1 MGAILTFLF
10 VATELLVLLY
20 FVKWKKSPLYK
31 LPTVG
36 GFFFPLLSYLGGL
49 NTLFRGK
56 RLLQYGYRKHRGRPF
71 KIPLLS
77 GWVVVVSNPAVM
89 EDIRTRPQDQL
100 WLTQALMNAFPS
112 YHVTGKEL
120 WENTWLHDLIL
131 KDLTRS
137 IGAMLPDLIDELEVA
152 AQEFLPG
159 DGDGWVSLNPSK
171 ASEDI
176 IVRAINRGFVGF
188 PTCRNKEYLDLVAQY
203 SHGIVTAWA
212 SALIFPILLAL
223 PLSIG
228 RFFNAAPNAARK
240 CTQLLKPILTERR
253 ELLQRKLE
261 GDDTVQ
267 VPIDVL
273 QMVVE
278 EGVARDYSDERIM
291 IRIMSTNLGALHTT
305 SMSLTNALFD
315 LAAHP
320 EYAQP
325 LRDEIAPIVAAE
337 GWTKQALH
345 RMWKVDSFLKESHRY
360 NGMGVLSMLREAMT
374 DVVLIDGTVIP
385 KGTIVG
391 VPTFAI
397 HHDKEKYPDSHTF
410 DPFRFARLRAQ
421 DGNETKHQ
429 LSTTALDWVGFG
441 HGRQSCPGRFFAA
454 SELRAVLAYIVMN
467 YDLKL
472 EGGGPRPKNFFFAVG
487 LVPPPS
493 GRIWFRKREAA
504 S

>member
-1 MGAILTFLF
+1 MAAIWTLLF
-10 VATELLVLLY
+10 VATEILLLMY
-20 FVKWKKSPLYK
+20 WFKWRKSPLDR

-36 GFFFPLLSYLGGL
+36 GFFFPLMSYVGGL
-49 NTLFRGK
+49 YTLFRGK
-56 RLLQYGYRKHRGRPF
+56 HLLEYGYKKYGSRPF

-77 GWVVVVSNPAVM
+77 GWVVVVSNPEVM
-89 EDIRTRPQDQL
+89 EDIRTRPEDQL

-120 WENTWLHDLIL
+120 WENTWLHELIL

-137 IGAMLPDLIDELEVA
+137 ISAMLPDLMDELEVT
-152 AQEFLPG
+152 AQEFLPR
-159 DGDGWVSLNPSK
+159 DGDGWVCLNPSK
-171 ASEDI
+171 TSEDI
-176 IVRAINRGFVGF
+176 IVRVINRGFVGF
-188 PTCRNKEYLDLVAQY
+188 PTCRNKEYLNLVAQY

-223 PLSIG
+223 PVGIG

-240 CTQLLKPILTERR
+240 CTRLLKPILDERR
-253 ELLQRKLE
+253 ELFERKLA

-267 VPIDVL
+267 VPTDVL
-273 QMVVE
+273 QMCTE
-278 EGVARDYSDERIM
+278 EGVTRGYTDERFM

-305 SMSLTNALFD
+305 SMSLTNALYD

-325 LRDEIAPIVAAE
+325 LRDEIAPILAAE
-337 GWTKQALH
+337 GWTKQALGK
-345 RMWKVDSFLKESHRY
+345 MWKVDSFLKESHRY

-397 HHDKEKYPDSHTF
+397 HHDKEKYPDPDTF
-410 DPFRFARLRAQ
+410 DPFRFARVRAQ

-441 HGRQSCPGRFFAA
+441 HGKQSCPGRFFAA

-472 EGGGPRPKNFFFAVG
+472 EGGGPRPKNFFFAVS

-493 GRIWFRKREAA
+493 GRISFRKRPE
-504 S
+504 